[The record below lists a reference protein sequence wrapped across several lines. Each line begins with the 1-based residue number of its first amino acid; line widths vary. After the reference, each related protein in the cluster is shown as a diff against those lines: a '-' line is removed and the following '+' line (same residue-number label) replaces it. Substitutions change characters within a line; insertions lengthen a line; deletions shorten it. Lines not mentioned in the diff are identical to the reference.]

1 MIRDIIYKDIESINT
16 IGLQIKDNFKE
27 LYNIKEFVEKDYAK
41 VYVFEIDNKVVGFI
55 QIEEHFEISDIINIA
70 VDKEYQKKGIG
81 ELLISY
87 VLSTTES
94 EKVLLEVRESN
105 LPAIHLYEK
114 CGFKEINRRKKY
126 YGNEDAIIMERSLV

>member
-114 CGFKEINRRKKY
+114 CVFKEINRRKKY

>member
-1 MIRDIIYKDIESINT
+1 MIRDIIYKDIESINI